1 MNNKD
6 YFSPLVSPFIHIVL
20 TYLIELYRLLKEL
33 FDYNIKHKQAF
44 LDSTSL
50 KEHIGEHNNE
60 ATTHIH
66 NNSDIGKDPI
76 AVEDVKDY
84 CDIIDEIKVRF
95 IL

>member
-1 MNNKD
+1 M
-6 YFSPLVSPFIHIVL
+6 VSPFIHIFL
-20 TYLIELYRLLKEL
+20 TYLIEIDRLLKEL
-33 FDYNIKHKQAF
+33 FDYNITQKQAF
-44 LDSTSL
+44 LDAPNL
-50 KEHIGEHNNE
+50 KEHLGEHNNE

-66 NNSDIGKDPI
+66 NNGDIGKDPI